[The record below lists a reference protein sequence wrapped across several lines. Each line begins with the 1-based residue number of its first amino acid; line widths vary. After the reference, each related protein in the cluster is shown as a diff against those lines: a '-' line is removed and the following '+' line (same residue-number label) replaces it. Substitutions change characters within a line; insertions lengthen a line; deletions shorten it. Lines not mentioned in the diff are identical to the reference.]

1 MFEDPAASKPKNWD
15 DREYIDDVNDKKPDD
30 WDKPEHIKD
39 PDAKKPEDW
48 DEDMD
53 GEWEPPMINNP
64 EYKGEWKPKQ
74 IKNPKYQV
82 RIRLS
87 EERDFTFQNILAP
100 VEKIAKTEN
109 GRGFIHS
116 PSNVCSVFLF
126 VSYLLVAT
134 SMLHQA
140 FISLWNLQTPIFIL
154 FILHLLEIAI
164 NVEKCA

>member
-1 MFEDPAASKPKNWD
+1 
-15 DREYIDDVNDKKPDD
+15 
-30 WDKPEHIKD
+30 
-39 PDAKKPEDW
+39 
-48 DEDMD
+48 
-53 GEWEPPMINNP
+53 MINNP

-164 NVEKCA
+164 NVEKCAQQKVYWKTMPQQIYPIKTIIFWSLSYWDFVPNSYIPCRQHIPKE